1 MKYKEEHIEWLK
13 RHIVG
18 KSLKE
23 GREVFI
29 NAYPEFS
36 NLSQIAFETMLS
48 RKGVKVKKCK
58 GEQRYKFRTI
68 GGKKVY
74 KHVEL
79 YKGYHGVKEIPK
91 GNVIIFL
98 DGNCDNMSKEN
109 LEMISKKEMGSLSF
123 RKLRFKECELTKC
136 GINIIRVEE
145 MIKEKAKLSIA
156 SR

>member
-1 MKYKEEHIEWLK
+1 MRYKAEHIEWLK
-13 RHIVG
+13 GHIVG

-29 NAYPEFS
+29 KAYPEFS
-36 NLSQIAFETMLS
+36 NLSQRAFETMLS
-48 RKGVKVKKCK
+48 RKGVKVKNCK
-58 GEQRYKFRTI
+58 GKQRYKFRTI
-68 GGKKVY
+68 CGKKVY

-79 YKGYHGVKEIPK
+79 YKEYHGVKEIPK
-91 GNVIIFL
+91 GSVIIFL
-98 DGNCDNMSKEN
+98 DGNYDNMSEEN

-123 RKLRFKECELTKC
+123 RKLRFKEGELTKC